1 MPRKIENRRS
11 VRRQDIPDAV
21 EATVEFL
28 MSDGVRRRVPL
39 VNISLNDLCFEN
51 PTKAPAIQSGIHLT
65 DVVVRV
71 GKFSFECNLA
81 VQRTWR
87 QFQRGV
93 QCGARLYPKTE
104 SDQNELVSLMASF
117 RSKETEQTAEDSTA

>member
-11 VRRQDIPDAV
+11 ENRQDIPAAV
-21 EATVEFL
+21 DATVEFL

-51 PTKAPAIQSGIHLT
+51 PPDAPAIHSGILLP

-71 GKFSFECNLA
+71 GELSFECNLSIH
-81 VQRTWR
+81 RTWR
-87 QFQRGV
+87 QFQKGV
-93 QCGARLYPKTE
+93 HCGARLYPKTE
-104 SDQNELVSLMASF
+104 SDQNELVAVMASLEKMAEE
-117 RSKETEQTAEDSTA
+117 SSEEPTA